1 MKELKEFL
9 TEKEIQA
16 VKELECGMRE
26 LYGDNLVR
34 LILYGSKARGD
45 AEEGSDIDI
54 LVVLKE
60 MGLTY
65 DEIKKINN
73 IVAPICLENDIVI
86 SAIPMGKEWVDADYK
101 TIFIHNATNE
111 GMIL

>member
-1 MKELKEFL
+1 MKNLKEVL
-9 TEKEIQA
+9 TEKESKA
-16 VKELECGMRE
+16 VEKLKQGLEK

-45 AEEGSDIDI
+45 AEDGSDIDI

-60 MGLTY
+60 MGLNY

-73 IVAPICLENDIVI
+73 VAAPICLKSDLVI
-86 SAIPMGKEWVDADYK
+86 SAIPMNKKWVDADYR
-101 TIFIHNATNE
+101 TIFIYNVMNE
-111 GMIL
+111 GIIL